1 MFLGGLILLV
11 IGANTLVRGASKLAL
26 SFGISPLVVGLTI
39 VAFGTSAPEV
49 AVSVGAVLDGKTDI
63 AIGNVVGSNIF
74 NVLFILG
81 ISALIAP
88 LVVNIQL
95 IRQEVPIMLGASLL
109 LLAFA
114 FDGKLSFL
122 EGGSLFGLLA
132 AYTVFLVVQSRRETQ
147 AAKDEF
153 ADAVQP
159 AEAGAWDS
167 HWATQ
172 VGQIAA
178 GLAALVFGSDYL
190 VQASVSFAQAM
201 GVSDLV
207 IGLTIVAA
215 GTSMPEVATSIAAAI
230 KGERDIAVGNVVGS
244 NTFNILGCVGLSGLA
259 SGAAGL
265 GIAPS
270 VLGSGWLVTAAT
282 AFAKAL
288 GVSDLVIGLT
298 IVAAGT
304 SMPEV
309 ATSVMAAI
317 KGERDIAVGNVV
329 GSNTFNILG
338 CLGISG
344 LAAGSAGLGVP
355 AAVLNFD
362 IWVMLAV
369 ALACLPVFVTGREIA
384 RWEGGVFLLYY
395 TAYVAYLILAAQQHD
410 ALGVFSGVMLSFVIP
425 ITVVTLVVVMLRP
438 GTHASR

>member
-1 MFLGGLILLV
+1 MNILMFLGGLSLLV
-11 IGANTLVRGASKLAL
+11 IGANALVRGASKLAMSL
-26 SFGISPLVVGLTI
+26 GISPLVVGLTI

-109 LLAFA
+109 LLALSLDGRLDLLDGGFLFA
-114 FDGKLSFL
+114 LMV
-122 EGGSLFGLLA
+122 

-153 ADAVQP
+153 AQEIQP
-159 AEAGAWDS
+159 PQAGAWDS
-167 HWATQ
+167 HWGAQ
-172 VGQIAA
+172 MGLIAVG
-178 GLAALVFGSDYL
+178 LVALVFGSDYL
-190 VQASVSFAQAM
+190 VQASVNFAKAM

-215 GTSMPEVATSIAAAI
+215 GTSMPEVATSIAAA
-230 KGERDIAVGNVVGS
+230 
-244 NTFNILGCVGLSGLA
+244 L
-259 SGAAGL
+259 
-265 GIAPS
+265 
-270 VLGSGWLVTAAT
+270 
-282 AFAKAL
+282 
-288 GVSDLVIGLT
+288 
-298 IVAAGT
+298 
-304 SMPEV
+304 
-309 ATSVMAAI
+309 

-338 CLGISG
+338 CLGLAG
-344 LAAGSAGLGVP
+344 LASGNVGLAMAP
-355 AAVLNFD
+355 SLLAFD

-369 ALACLPVFVTGREIA
+369 ALACLPVFMTGREIA
-384 RWEGGVFLLYY
+384 RWEGGVFLGYY
-395 TAYVAYLILAAQQHD
+395 SAYVTYLILAAQQHD
-410 ALGVFSGVMLSFVIP
+410 ALQAFSAVMLSFVVP
-425 ITVVTLVVVMLRP
+425 LTVVTLVAVMIRRP
-438 GTHASR
+438 ATGGGSR